1 LEERLRCPRLLN
13 LANSAV
19 IEPTN
24 LLLDRFRCY
33 NNVMDPKGC
42 KLQRLVNVPTSNQE
56 TFFVFVFFALVLAT
70 LFVSF
75 SQINNT
81 PLLGVP
87 LATVCDN
94 LCFVCSANPLY
105 FLDLMMIK
113 DCLRIPMVCSR
124 TGTRTPWI
132 LAAGM
137 SPIRKKPCQWQRS
150 SQPESFQPALPE
162 HMLTVRLSSQGS
174 VS

>member
-1 LEERLRCPRLLN
+1 
-13 LANSAV
+13 
-19 IEPTN
+19 
-24 LLLDRFRCY
+24 
-33 NNVMDPKGC
+33 MDPKGC

-56 TFFVFVFFALVLAT
+56 TFFVFVFLALVLAT

-94 LCFVCSANPLY
+94 FCFVCSANPLY
-105 FLDLMMIK
+105 FLDLMK
-113 DCLRIPMVCSR
+113 DPHGVLKNWDQDSMDPCSR
-124 TGTRTPWI
+124 YVTYSQEN
-132 LAAGM
+132 LVNGM
-137 SPIRKKPCQWQRS
+137 YVHHLQIIFVASSPCIWQRS

-174 VS
+174 VL